1 MQSAPRYRFAR
12 DARLL
17 KTDDFSSVFSLR
29 ASVSNDYF
37 QVLGKPNQSQHARL
51 GLVVGK
57 KTDKRAVGRNYIK
70 RTVRELFRQNTEYLL
85 GLDVV
90 VRSRKPFERQ
100 DGAAARLALLG
111 LFKRLKQCRALS
123 SHY

>member
-1 MQSAPRYRFAR
+1 MQSEKRYRFAR

-37 QVLGKPNQSQHARL
+37 QVLGKPNLSQHARL

-70 RTVRELFRQNTEYLL
+70 RTVRELFRQNTELLL

-90 VRSRKPFERQ
+90 VRSRKPFARQ
-100 DGAAARLALLG
+100 DGAAARAALLS
-111 LFKRLKQCRALS
+111 LFKRIKQCRALS
-123 SHY
+123 SRC